1 MSLSFLVYNLDKMK
15 GFMVYDSIHFHKAD
29 MPKSRRRGLINL
41 GLSPAVF
48 SEEVFKDILLVS
60 TPGV

>member
-1 MSLSFLVYNLDKMK
+1 MK